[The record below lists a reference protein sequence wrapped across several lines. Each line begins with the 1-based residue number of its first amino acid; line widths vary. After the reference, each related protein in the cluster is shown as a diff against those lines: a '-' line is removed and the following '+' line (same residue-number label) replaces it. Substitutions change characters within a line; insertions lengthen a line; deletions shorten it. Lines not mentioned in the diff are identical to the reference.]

1 MIKENQKVLN
11 IINVITDFFI
21 LLLSYIGATY
31 IRFCCIYVWY
41 EEKVPALWV
50 AWNKQ
55 YFVAALLFA
64 LVETVFFYA
73 ANVYSHNRRMR
84 VRQELVRI
92 IESGALAVL
101 LLMALLYLTRIV
113 DFSRIAIAI
122 YYILSSMLLVA
133 KRVVLRLSLKY
144 LRKKGYN
151 QKHVILVGNGKHAR
165 QYVKSIKDNPDLG
178 YTIDGYVSRVERPE
192 LGKRL
197 GAYEDLEKILDG
209 PGIDEVIIT
218 LEMHEVEFMNKIIAA
233 CDKSGIRICII
244 PYFSDYI
251 PAHASIDM
259 VGESRIINIRET
271 PLDHMLNAFIK
282 RFADVVGSLVL
293 IILTSPI
300 MLVAAIGVK
309 LSSPGPIIFK
319 QERIGLNK
327 KHFYMYKFRS
337 MRVNA
342 DSTKAWS
349 TDVDPRKT
357 KFGSFIRK
365 CSIDE
370 LPQFF
375 NVLKGDM
382 SLIGPRPEIPFYVNQ
397 FKEEIPLYLVRQQ
410 VRPGITGWAQVN
422 GYRGDT
428 SIPERIKHD
437 IWYIENWSIW
447 LDAKIVLK
455 TIFGGMINSEKMN
468 K

>member
-1 MIKENQKVLN
+1 M
-11 IINVITDFFI
+11 
-21 LLLSYIGATY
+21 
-31 IRFCCIYVWY
+31 
-41 EEKVPALWV
+41 
-50 AWNKQ
+50 
-55 YFVAALLFA
+55 
-64 LVETVFFYA
+64 
-73 ANVYSHNRRMR
+73 
-84 VRQELVRI
+84 
-92 IESGALAVL
+92 
-101 LLMALLYLTRIV
+101 
-113 DFSRIAIAI
+113 
-122 YYILSSMLLVA
+122 
-133 KRVVLRLSLKY
+133 
-144 LRKKGYN
+144 
-151 QKHVILVGNGKHAR
+151 
-165 QYVKSIKDNPDLG
+165 
-178 YTIDGYVSRVERPE
+178 
-192 LGKRL
+192 
-197 GAYEDLEKILDG
+197 
-209 PGIDEVIIT
+209 
-218 LEMHEVEFMNKIIAA
+218 
-233 CDKSGIRICII
+233 
-244 PYFSDYI
+244 
-251 PAHASIDM
+251 
-259 VGESRIINIRET
+259 
-271 PLDHMLNAFIK
+271 
-282 RFADVVGSLVL
+282 
-293 IILTSPI
+293 
-300 MLVAAIGVK
+300 AAIGVK

-397 FKEEIPLYLVRQQ
+397 FKEEVPLYLVRQQ